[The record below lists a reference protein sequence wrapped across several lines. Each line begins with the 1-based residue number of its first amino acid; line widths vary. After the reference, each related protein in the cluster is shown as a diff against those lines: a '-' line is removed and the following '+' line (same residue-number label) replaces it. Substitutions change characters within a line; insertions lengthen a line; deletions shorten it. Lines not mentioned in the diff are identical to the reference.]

1 MLFVLSINRS
11 APATRDAGST
21 RHTGLQGASLID
33 DKRASSRPFEGGRE
47 ASPFMFLTQGD
58 SSE

>member
-1 MLFVLSINRS
+1 MLSIDRS
-11 APATRDAGST
+11 APATRDAAQA

-33 DKRASSRPFEGGRE
+33 DKRAGSRPLKGGRE
-47 ASPFMFLTQGD
+47 AAPVMFLTQGD